1 MKEKLKMKWQK
12 LKAWILAKLAGIN
25 RECLATLL
33 IACAIATAVALA
45 IVIAIKLPI
54 LQPTLALI
62 GLVMVMVVWPR
73 LPLKRL
79 NPTCIGKR
87 CGERIS
93 PEFI

>member
-1 MKEKLKMKWQK
+1 MTMKEKLKMKWQK
-12 LKAWILAKLAGIN
+12 LKSWIVVKLAGIN

-45 IVIAIKLPI
+45 IIIAIKLPI

-73 LPLKRL
+73 LP
-79 NPTCIGKR
+79 
-87 CGERIS
+87 
-93 PEFI
+93 

>member
-1 MKEKLKMKWQK
+1 MSIKEKLKMKWQK
-12 LKAWILAKLAGIN
+12 LKAWIVVKLGWID

-62 GLVMVMVVWPR
+62 GLVMVMVVSPR
-73 LPLKRL
+73 LP
-79 NPTCIGKR
+79 
-87 CGERIS
+87 
-93 PEFI
+93 